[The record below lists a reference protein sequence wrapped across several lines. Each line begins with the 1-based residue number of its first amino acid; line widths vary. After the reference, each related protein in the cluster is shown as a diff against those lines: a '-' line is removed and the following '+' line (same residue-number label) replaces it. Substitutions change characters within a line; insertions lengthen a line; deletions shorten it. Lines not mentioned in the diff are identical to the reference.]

1 MKNDRRL
8 SSVARK
14 ENPHC
19 PCEDG
24 GGGGKRRKE
33 RKDEDEV
40 EGKEEE
46 EEAAEKEQASTSSV
60 GERSAG
66 TEDFGSGIV
75 EKHVDG

>member
-46 EEAAEKEQASTSSV
+46 EEAAEEEQASTSSV
-60 GERSAG
+60 RERSAG

>member
-8 SSVARK
+8 SSVAWK

-19 PCEDG
+19 PCEDE

-40 EGKEEE
+40 EGKEG
-46 EEAAEKEQASTSSV
+46 EAAKEEQASTSSV
-60 GERSAG
+60 GKRSAG
-66 TEDFGSGIV
+66 TKDFGSEG
-75 EKHVDG
+75 